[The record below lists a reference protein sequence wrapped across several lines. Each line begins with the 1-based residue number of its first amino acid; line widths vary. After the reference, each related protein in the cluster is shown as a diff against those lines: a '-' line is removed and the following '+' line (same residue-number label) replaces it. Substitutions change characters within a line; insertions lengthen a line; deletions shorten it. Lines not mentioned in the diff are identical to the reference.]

1 MDGNRVFVGDF
12 DETTYEL
19 MIPLINFVYSNKS
32 SVVSR
37 NLYLYINSSGGD
49 AHRAFALV
57 ELIREAKARGITVH
71 TQVLS
76 DAHSAG
82 SLVAVSGSV
91 GHRKVAKRASY
102 LVHYGEADAAAKSP
116 DELARIYNAWQ
127 YHFETI
133 RNTYTENT
141 NIPVDFLD
149 EVLSADNYHITA
161 E

>member
-71 TQVLS
+71 TQAL
-76 DAHSAG
+76 SAG

-102 LVHYGEADAAAKSP
+102 LVHYGEADAAVKSP
-116 DELARIYNAWQ
+116 DELARIYNAW
-127 YHFETI
+127 
-133 RNTYTENT
+133 
-141 NIPVDFLD
+141 
-149 EVLSADNYHITA
+149 
-161 E
+161 